1 MTTSKTQGKSAKG
14 KSRDKD
20 LIAFDDKTEEAKK
33 LRISKIELFVDTIL
47 KDSRLID
54 VSKAFFIEMI
64 NNVKNLKADDFVLED
79 FYFLTKFCTP
89 KKACE
94 ETTSAFCTY
103 INTLSLIEEQAAKV
117 EENKSISL
125 RCENFKKAK
134 GFLQIALPDKYYCGN
149 LEHFAEIEEKTLQK
163 TAKSE
168 TKYQELSALNEYE
181 LSAYFH
187 EFIKRADQYFE
198 GLLSTNFIQSEAER
212 QEAKNYFREKLYL
225 LDDFFNVKAASDI
238 RDNTLIQK
246 ICDYF
251 TKNFPAFWAK
261 REKVGNSFPTPQT

>member
-1 MTTSKTQGKSAKG
+1 MATGKTQGKSARG

-20 LIAFDDKTEEAKK
+20 LEAFDDKRNGASE
-33 LRISKIELFVDTIL
+33 LRISEIELFIDTIL
-47 KDSRLID
+47 EDSRLIG

-64 NNVKNLKADDFVLED
+64 NSVKNLKADDFVLED
-79 FYFLTKFCTP
+79 FYFLTKFHTP
-89 KKACE
+89 KKAYE
-94 ETTSAFCTY
+94 EITSAFCTY
-103 INTLSLIEEQAAKV
+103 INTLSLIEEQAAQV
-117 EENKSISL
+117 EENKSIAL
-125 RCENFKKAK
+125 RYENFKRAK
-134 GFLQIALPDKYYCGN
+134 GFLQIALPDKYYCAD

-163 TAKSE
+163 TAKSK

-198 GLLSTNFIQSEAER
+198 GLLSTSFIQSEAER
-212 QEAKNYFREKLYL
+212 QEAKDYFRERLYL
-225 LDDFFNVKAASDI
+225 LDDFFNAKAGSDI

-261 REKVGNSFPTPQT
+261 REKIGSDVPTSQT